1 MRTWFTSDLHFGHE
15 NIIKYCARPYRDVDE
30 MNQDLIR
37 RWNDVVSDHD
47 TVWVLGDFAMGDISD
62 TLTIAADLR
71 GHKILLAGNHDRCWT
86 GRRESAEA
94 WTERYLESG
103 FAEVRQGVQSLTI
116 NGHRVDLC
124 HFPYVGDSHDKDRY
138 IEHRPVDHGGWL
150 LHGHVHERWRQRDR
164 MINVGV
170 DANSYAPLG
179 EDEVARMMEAGPADI
194 SAGSEVS
201 GGLTK
206 LGV

>member
-1 MRTWFTSDLHFGHE
+1 
-15 NIIKYCARPYRDVDE
+15 
-30 MNQDLIR
+30 
-37 RWNDVVSDHD
+37 
-47 TVWVLGDFAMGDISD
+47 
-62 TLTIAADLR
+62 
-71 GHKILLAGNHDRCWT
+71 
-86 GRRESAEA
+86 
-94 WTERYLESG
+94 
-103 FAEVRQGVQSLTI
+103 
-116 NGHRVDLC
+116 
-124 HFPYVGDSHDKDRY
+124 
-138 IEHRPVDHGGWL
+138 
-150 LHGHVHERWRQRDR
+150 